1 MHGVVAAHALLLKTS
16 SWWSLKPRSTV
27 ECFIS
32 SNSAAALEVLLTVRL
47 IQKSSSQWCGC
58 SENPP
63 LNGAAAPSHIPE
75 NNLAPL
81 TRIPLRAAADLLP
94 IWCHP
99 LF

>member
-1 MHGVVAAHALLLKTS
+1 MHGVVAAHALYLKTS
-16 SWWSLKPRSTV
+16 SWWSLKPRSTA
-27 ECFIS
+27 ECFLS
-32 SNSAAALEVLLTVRL
+32 SNSAAAPEVLSTVRL

-58 SENPP
+58 SGNPP

>member
-1 MHGVVAAHALLLKTS
+1 MDQ
-16 SWWSLKPRSTV
+16 
-27 ECFIS
+27 F
-32 SNSAAALEVLLTVRL
+32 SAAAPEVLSTSVRL

-58 SENPP
+58 SGNPP

-81 TRIPLRAAADLLP
+81 TRIPLSAAADPLP
-94 IWCHP
+94 VWCHP